1 MPPNRND
8 LLDQL
13 REASSLGRETE
24 QRLRH
29 VLSQAPA
36 SDEQRSEM
44 KNLLTQTIEQQ
55 RLLGQSVMRIEDTGT
70 PAGDAVP
77 EAPAT
82 PAGPA
87 AGDDRQ
93 SPSLIEL
100 RDALLR
106 EVDFYADLIA
116 TAEITGFF
124 ETKWVCEGILSQK
137 SSTVAW
143 LGTAS
148 RPNQPKRSQ

>member
-13 REASSLGRETE
+13 REARSLGRETE

-29 VLSQAPA
+29 VLSRALA
-36 SDEQRSEM
+36 SDEQRPEM
-44 KNLLTQTIEQQ
+44 ETLLTQTIEQQ
-55 RLLGQSVMRIEDTGT
+55 RLLGQSVMRIEDIGT
-70 PAGDAVP
+70 PAGDAVS
-77 EAPAT
+77 EIPAM

-93 SPSLIEL
+93 SPSLINL

-106 EVDFYADLIA
+106 EVDFYADLIE
-116 TAEITGFF
+116 TAEATGFF

-137 SSTVAW
+137 SSTIAW
-143 LGTAS
+143 LGPAS
-148 RPNQPKRSQ
+148 RPNQPERSR